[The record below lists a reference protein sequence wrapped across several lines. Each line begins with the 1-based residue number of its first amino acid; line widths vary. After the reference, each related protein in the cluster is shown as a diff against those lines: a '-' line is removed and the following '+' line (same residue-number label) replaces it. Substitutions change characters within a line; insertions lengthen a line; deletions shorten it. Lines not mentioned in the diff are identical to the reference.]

1 MSDDSKKFDYARSQL
16 SKGAEQAAI
25 DITWLIARETGK
37 HIGYDGIDVAR
48 REELQLALESFLR

>member
-1 MSDDSKKFDYARSQL
+1 MSDDAKKFDYARAEIT
-16 SKGAEQAAI
+16 KGVERAAI

-37 HIGYDGIDVAR
+37 HIGNETNDVRR